1 MKHKYCFQVYL
12 RLLLGNVHTDEYF
25 VVFPTVLLLFRI
37 QTLPE
42 DGQPMS
48 LYGQVGNS
56 ILTTKSQ
63 TQILYSS
70 LLTPTPPAISNSQWW
85 AKYSYFVHNYVTSF
99 FFW

>member
-48 LYGQVGNS
+48 LYGQVGNF
-56 ILTTKSQ
+56 
-63 TQILYSS
+63 
-70 LLTPTPPAISNSQWW
+70 
-85 AKYSYFVHNYVTSF
+85 YFNNLIKNPNTVAC
-99 FFW
+99 